1 MIVQNKVKLNDLVLL
16 KYGAIGTKL
25 GRVERHC
32 RDNVRFKVQL
42 FYSPSAKCTSLKNAT
57 KHWVVREPGDVIHNF
72 GYNPIVSRDVPGLV
86 KKIRQFKKTLIVNVE
101 DQ

>member
-1 MIVQNKVKLNDLVLL
+1 MTVQNKVKLNDLVLL

-42 FYSPSAKCTSLKNAT
+42 FFAPTAKCTSLQNAT
-57 KHWVVREPGDVIHNF
+57 KNWVIREPGDVIHNF
-72 GYNPIVSRDVPGLV
+72 GYNPIVRDVRGLIN
-86 KKIRQFKKTLIVNVE
+86 KIRQYKKTLTINVE